1 MRWRR
6 LVLIVAVPLATAAC
20 GTAHRSA
27 PTGGKALYTQ
37 ACGACH
43 TVSGTSSPSRQGG
56 DLLAVRL
63 SRRVMIQFAREMPVR
78 RRLTPVELESIA
90 DYIFGLQRRAG

>member
-1 MRWRR
+1 M
-6 LVLIVAVPLATAAC
+6 IVALPLAAGAC
-20 GTAHRSA
+20 GVSHTTA
-27 PTGGKALYTQ
+27 PTGGKALFTQ

-43 TVSGTSSPSRQGG
+43 TVSGVSSPSHQGG

-78 RRLTPVELESIA
+78 RPLTATQLDSIA
-90 DYIFGLQRRAG
+90 DYILALQRRTG